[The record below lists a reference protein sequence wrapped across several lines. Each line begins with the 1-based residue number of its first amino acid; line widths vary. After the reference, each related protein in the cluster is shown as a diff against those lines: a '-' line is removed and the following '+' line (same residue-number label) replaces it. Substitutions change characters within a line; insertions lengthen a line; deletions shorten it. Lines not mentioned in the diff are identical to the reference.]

1 MVPSY
6 ARTRRVNAILQ
17 LVFAFLLFISLNLL
31 GNVWLSG
38 VRLDL
43 TENNLYTLSPA
54 ARDILARID
63 QPITLK
69 FYFSRKAVVSNPP
82 LLRYGQRVRDFLEA
96 VDQGGGEN
104 IRLEIVDPER
114 FSPEEDEAAIYG
126 LQPLQ
131 GEGGDPIYMGL
142 VATDEADRLEVIPR
156 FSEQRDRFLEY
167 DVMKA
172 VYLLSREGKPKLGI
186 LSGLPMRFG
195 LGGALAFLQGQGQP
209 YIIYRQLAQFFELV
223 NLQADFADIP
233 VNLDALLVVHPPQL
247 TDAQLYRIDQAVL
260 GGLPVLVFVDPYA
273 EVSALTDP
281 RAGFSEADQVA
292 PSSDLAPL
300 LKAWGLGYSRE
311 NVVADLAQA
320 QKVEMA
326 GGPFPEV
333 AEFVHWFAVGADYLN
348 QNDPISAELGLVNF
362 ASAGALT
369 PTGDERLHF
378 TPLVQTSPQSALVET
393 SAVAG
398 IPDPSS
404 LARTVSPEGQYTLV
418 AKVAGTASSAFAG
431 APGQSE
437 GEHIAEGEITVLAGG
452 DADLFEDQFWAR
464 MRRDSFGREVLVPFA
479 DNAAL
484 IVNAIDHLSG
494 SGELASLQA
503 RGVSTR
509 PLEKFEAMSR
519 AASAKTR
526 AEEERLQARLEEAE
540 ARLSSLLQEEDQG
553 LASPAA
559 EDEIQAIRE
568 EVLQIRRNLR
578 EVERALRADV
588 AALERTVIVLNSGLI
603 PLILLLA
610 AMGRFFYRMRKVR
623 P

>member
-1 MVPSY
+1 MAASY
-6 ARTRRVNAILQ
+6 ARTRRTNAIFQ
-17 LVFAFLLFISLNLL
+17 LVFAFVLFISLNLL
-31 GNVWLSG
+31 GNAWLSG

-43 TENNLYTLSPA
+43 TEDSLYSLSPGA
-54 ARDILARID
+54 KKILSGIG

-69 FYFSRKAVVSNPP
+69 FYFSRQAAVSSPP

-96 VDQGGGEN
+96 VDESGGEN

-131 GEGGDPIYMGL
+131 GDSGDPVYMGL

-156 FSEQRDRFLEY
+156 FSEPRDRFLEY
-167 DVMKA
+167 DVVKA
-172 VYLLSREGKPKLGI
+172 VYLLSREDRPKLGI

-223 NLQADFADIP
+223 NLQADYEELPA
-233 VNLDALLVVHPPQL
+233 NLDALLIVHPPKL
-247 TDAQLYRIDQAVL
+247 SDAQLYRLDQAVL

-273 EVSALTDP
+273 EISALTVSQT
-281 RAGFSEADQVA
+281 GFSEADRVA
-292 PSSDLAPL
+292 PSSDLVPL
-300 LKAWGLGYSRE
+300 LKAWGIAYSPER
-311 NVVADLAQA
+311 VAADLAQG

-333 AEFVHWFAVGADYLN
+333 AEFVHWFAVRADYLN
-348 QNDPISAELGLVNF
+348 QDDPIAAELGLINF
-362 ASAGALT
+362 ASSGALA
-369 PTGDERLHF
+369 PTGDEGLQF
-378 TPLVQTSPQSALVET
+378 TPLVQTSHESALVE
-393 SAVAG
+393 SLAVVG
-398 IPDPSS
+398 VPDPSA
-404 LARTVSPEGQYTLV
+404 LARTVTPEGQYTLI
-418 AKVAGTASSAFAG
+418 AKVTGTASSAFAG
-431 APGQSE
+431 APDGSE
-437 GEHIAEGEITVLAGG
+437 GAHVPEGEITVLAGA

-503 RGVSTR
+503 RGVSSH
-509 PLEKFEAMSR
+509 PLETFEAMSR
-519 AASAKTR
+519 EASARTR
-526 AEEERLQARLEEAE
+526 AEEERLQTRLQEAE
-540 ARLSSLLQEEDQG
+540 ARLSALLEEESQSLAG
-553 LASPAA
+553 SAA

-578 EVERALRADV
+578 EVERELRADV

-603 PLILLLA
+603 PLMLLLA
-610 AMGRFFYRMRKVR
+610 AMGRFFYRMRRVR